1 MYNKTPQSLVTQN
14 NSYLLS
20 FHSCSSVV
28 WADVSW
34 VFSMVGAGL
43 GWVWL
48 ILTQRPQSAGS
59 GPLLVSLW
67 GMCHPPVDS
76 PGLIRLEVNESQDKH
91 GGKPYCPST
100 LPYYLSPGGWELPK
114 DVDPGRQRC
123 DNLWPFLWYNL
134 HWGCCG
140 GENLSFAWKVHSTV
154 PGWLVS
160 IPINANPS
168 SYFVS

>member
-14 NSYLLS
+14 NSCLLS

-34 VFSMVGAGL
+34 VFSLVGAGI

-48 ILTQRPQSAGS
+48 ILTQRLQSAGS
-59 GPLLVSLW
+59 GPLLGSLW

-76 PGLIRLEVNESQDKH
+76 PGLEVMSPKTNTGVSPTAQA
-91 GGKPYCPST
+91 
-100 LPYYLSPGGWELPK
+100 LSPDGWELPK
-114 DVDPGRQRC
+114 DVDPGRQKC
-123 DNLWPFLWYNL
+123 DNLGPFLWYNP

-160 IPINANPS
+160 TPIHANPS